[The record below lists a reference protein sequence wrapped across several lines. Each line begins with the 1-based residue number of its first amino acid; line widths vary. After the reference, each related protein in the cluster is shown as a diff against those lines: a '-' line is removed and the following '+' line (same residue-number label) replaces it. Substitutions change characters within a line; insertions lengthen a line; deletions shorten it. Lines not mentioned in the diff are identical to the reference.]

1 MHASPA
7 SSVRELCHLAL
18 DLQSEF
24 GLSLNREQISRLG
37 VYLDVLLQWQER
49 VNLISEPSPERLL
62 RLHFLES
69 FWMAEHFLEDRSIL
83 TDLGTGA
90 GFPGLA
96 ARIYRPLLSVTLV
109 EKHAKKALFLEQ
121 LTRRLKLKGVSIFS
135 HRWQE
140 YEAWQ
145 TGGIVSIRALKVSAE
160 LLERLAEQ
168 GQRVLLLHTEDL
180 PKKWNKWRVINQLR
194 VPGSRQRVAT
204 QLASLGTKILRG

>member
-168 GQRVLLLHTEDL
+168 GQRVLLLHTEDM
-180 PKKWNKWRVINQLR
+180 PIEGNKWLVINQLQ
-194 VPGSRQRVAT
+194 VPGSRRRVAT
-204 QLASLGTKILRG
+204 QLGVRTSTS

>member
-37 VYLDVLLQWQER
+37 VYLDVLLKWQER

-121 LTRRLKLKGVSIFS
+121 LTRRLKLEGVSIFS

-140 YEAWQ
+140 YEAWP

-168 GQRVLLLHTEDL
+168 GQRVLLLHTEDM
-180 PKKWNKWRVINQLR
+180 PIEWNKWLVINQLQ
-194 VPGSRQRVAT
+194 VPGSRRRVAT
-204 QLASLGTKILRG
+204 QLCVRTLTS

>member
-37 VYLDVLLQWQER
+37 VYLDVLLKWQER

-121 LTRRLKLKGVSIFS
+121 LTRRLKLEGVSIFS

-168 GQRVLLLHTEDL
+168 GQRVLLLHTEDMPL
-180 PKKWNKWRVINQLR
+180 EWNKWLVINQLQ
-194 VPGSRQRVAT
+194 VPGSRRRVAT
-204 QLASLGTKILRG
+204 QLCVRTLTS

>member
-37 VYLDVLLQWQER
+37 VYLDVLLKWQER

-121 LTRRLKLKGVSIFS
+121 LTRRLKLEGVSIFS

-168 GQRVLLLHTEDL
+168 GQRVLLLHTEDM
-180 PKKWNKWRVINQLR
+180 PIEWNKWLVINQLQ
-194 VPGSRQRVAT
+194 VPGSRRRVAT
-204 QLASLGTKILRG
+204 QLCVRTLTS

>member
-160 LLERLAEQ
+160 LLERLAKQ
-168 GQRVLLLHTEDL
+168 GQRVLLLHTEDM
-180 PKKWNKWRVINQLR
+180 PIEGNKWLVINQLQ
-194 VPGSRQRVAT
+194 VPGSRRRVAT
-204 QLASLGTKILRG
+204 QLGVRTSTS